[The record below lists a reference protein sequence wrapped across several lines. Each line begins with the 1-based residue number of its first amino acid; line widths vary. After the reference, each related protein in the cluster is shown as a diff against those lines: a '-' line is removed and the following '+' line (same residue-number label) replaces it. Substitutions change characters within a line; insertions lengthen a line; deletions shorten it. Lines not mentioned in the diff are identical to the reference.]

1 MAHMENESL
10 EIFLRRKNAE
20 SESKRK
26 AIDWEGRKQQWLA
39 WVDKLYGEINDW
51 LNPLKHDGV
60 VKINY
65 ENTTIK
71 EDYIGSYLVENM
83 TITVGAEYVSLKP
96 KGIVLVNSWGR
107 VDMMGDDG
115 SVMFILIE
123 KEDDV
128 KVTDMSKLQWHIAVR
143 TPAVKYWQLTKDSFT
158 DALKQVMQK

>member
-1 MAHMENESL
+1 
-10 EIFLRRKNAE
+10 
-20 SESKRK
+20 
-26 AIDWEGRKQQWLA
+26 
-39 WVDKLYGEINDW
+39 
-51 LNPLKHDGV
+51 
-60 VKINY
+60 
-65 ENTTIK
+65 
-71 EDYIGSYLVENM
+71 M
-83 TITVGAEYVSLKP
+83 TITVGTEYVSLKP